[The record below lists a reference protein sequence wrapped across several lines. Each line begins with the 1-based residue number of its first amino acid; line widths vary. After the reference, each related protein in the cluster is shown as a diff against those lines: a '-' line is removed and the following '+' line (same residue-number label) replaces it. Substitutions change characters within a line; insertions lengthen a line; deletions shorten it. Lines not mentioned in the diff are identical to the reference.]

1 VRLVTTPIVCLVT
14 TIAASTLRL
23 DAQATPPAHGRWR
36 AFAAGFA
43 SSILLHEAGHVV
55 ASFSLGGR
63 PTFGFDTGRPTV
75 YSGIDAKDD
84 PHKQFIFSGAGL
96 TVQTLLDE
104 IILDVPHSNPA
115 APASAFERGV
125 LAGGLG
131 TTLFYL
137 TIGRRGSVSDVDFMA
152 RTGALSATQVTV
164 IYGSVAALHALRISR
179 SGRYANFFM
188 RPSSDGRLLIGVSSH

>member
-1 VRLVTTPIVCLVT
+1 VRLVITRVVCLAT
-14 TIAASTLRL
+14 TIAASALRL
-23 DAQATPPAHGRWR
+23 EAQSGAPAHGRWR

-43 SSILLHEAGHVV
+43 SSILLHETGHVV
-55 ASFSLGGR
+55 ASLSLGGR

-75 YSGIDAKDD
+75 YSGIDAETE
-84 PHKQFIFSGAGL
+84 PHKQFLFSSAGL

-104 IILDVPHSNPA
+104 IILDVPHGDVH

-125 LAGGLG
+125 LAGGIG

-137 TIGRRGSVSDVDFMA
+137 TLGRRGAVSDVDFMA

-164 IYGSVAALHALRISR
+164 IYGSIAARHAVRISR
-179 SGRYANFFM
+179 SGRYTNLFM
-188 RPSSDGRLLIGVSSH
+188 RPSADGRVLIGVSAR